1 MLVFFSFFH
10 LSLITFGFGKRP
22 HFFRV
27 FFCAPFPYLNNS
39 LKKLLLMP
47 VFLWRWT
54 SKWYPKIPFTFFLS
68 LNFLWI
74 NSILIFFIF
83 QIFVQILANSID
95 ITDVTMACVDG
106 VTKLRISIP
115 EDFKSFFK
123 DGGSLVLRIQDP
135 ESWKFEDRIFLRI
148 WGS

>member
-1 MLVFFSFFH
+1 MFYEGGH
-10 LSLITFGFGKRP
+10 RNGI
-22 HFFRV
+22 H
-27 FFCAPFPYLNNS
+27 
-39 LKKLLLMP
+39 
-47 VFLWRWT
+47 
-54 SKWYPKIPFTFFLS
+54 KIPFTFFLS

-74 NSILIFFIF
+74 NSIFIFFIF

-135 ESWKFEDRIFLRI
+135 ESWKFEDMPFLGILGSNVLKISKFEIFRI
-148 WGS
+148 

>member
-1 MLVFFSFFH
+1 MFYEGGH
-10 LSLITFGFGKRP
+10 RNGI
-22 HFFRV
+22 H
-27 FFCAPFPYLNNS
+27 
-39 LKKLLLMP
+39 
-47 VFLWRWT
+47 
-54 SKWYPKIPFTFFLS
+54 KIPFTFFLS
-68 LNFLWI
+68 LYFLWI
-74 NSILIFFIF
+74 NSIFIFFIF

-135 ESWKFEDRIFLRI
+135 AGKSQEGRDEGEAGEACDGEAVLSKLSSRARTVLAFSKPYWLARMGYILLC
-148 WGS
+148 

>member
-1 MLVFFSFFH
+1 MKLDIEMVSIKSLSLFSIVKLFVNQFHFFS
-10 LSLITFGFGKRP
+10 S
-22 HFFRV
+22 
-27 FFCAPFPYLNNS
+27 
-39 LKKLLLMP
+39 
-47 VFLWRWT
+47 
-54 SKWYPKIPFTFFLS
+54 
-68 LNFLWI
+68 
-74 NSILIFFIF
+74 FIF

-135 ESWKFEDRIFLRI
+135 ES
-148 WGS
+148 